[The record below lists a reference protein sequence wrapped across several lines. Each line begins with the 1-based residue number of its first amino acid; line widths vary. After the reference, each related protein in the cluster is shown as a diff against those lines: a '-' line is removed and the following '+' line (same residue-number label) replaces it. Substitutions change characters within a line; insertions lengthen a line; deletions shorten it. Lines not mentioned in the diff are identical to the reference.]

1 LEDLRKAIALLFR
14 RKGRDAMSEKEF
26 VLSASMDLR
35 WFPPREAQKLL
46 QRGLET
52 KLLEANAG
60 VLRTTFDVA
69 SVDVPRDFTPTPDLL
84 EVSTPVAEDL
94 FVRIVDA
101 IASGTKSDRRN
112 VIAAVNAIQERMDV
126 ELEVAALIAA
136 RKAGV
141 DVARFL
147 PEVEARLGL
156 A

>member
-1 LEDLRKAIALLFR
+1 LEDLRNAIALLFR

-84 EVSTPVAEDL
+84 EGSTPVAEDL
-94 FVRIVDA
+94 FVKIVDA

>member
-1 LEDLRKAIALLFR
+1 MEDLRKAIALLFR

-84 EVSTPVAEDL
+84 EGSTPVAEDL
-94 FVRIVDA
+94 FVKIVDA
-101 IASGTKSDRRN
+101 IVSGTKSDRRN

>member
-1 LEDLRKAIALLFR
+1 MEDLRKAIALLFR

-84 EVSTPVAEDL
+84 EGSTPVSEDL